1 MTIKRKEIDFKQ
13 LKIDY
18 LIDRMKLVDIC
29 EKWDISKT
37 YFYTLIKK
45 NGIKK
50 RGKLGQKNIKIINN

>member
-1 MTIKRKEIDFKQ
+1 MAIKRKIIDFKQ

-29 EKWDISKT
+29 TKWDISKT
-37 YFYTLIKK
+37 YFYTLIAG
-45 NGIKK
+45 NGIRK